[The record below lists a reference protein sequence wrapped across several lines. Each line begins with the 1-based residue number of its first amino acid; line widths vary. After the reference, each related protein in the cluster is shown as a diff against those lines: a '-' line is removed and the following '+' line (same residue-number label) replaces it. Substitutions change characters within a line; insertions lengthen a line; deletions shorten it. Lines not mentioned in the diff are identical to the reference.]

1 MSRDGFLK
9 LAMFKVDNKEEG
21 KRVSGRRGQHVQ
33 GLEAG
38 ENLSLLRMW
47 MSLSDIGDR
56 VAAFPATRSL
66 SGGALAWIAGEGP
79 KHWLRWWKWGF

>member
-33 GLEAG
+33 RPGGG
-38 ENLSLLRMW
+38 ESLSLLRMW
-47 MSLSDIGDR
+47 MSLG
-56 VAAFPATRSL
+56 
-66 SGGALAWIAGEGP
+66 
-79 KHWLRWWKWGF
+79 